1 MHLTQVLQPQLCISL
16 LQVARFLGIPK
27 SRICRIEHWTH
38 VLFVHRADQG
48 GQFISYRKF
57 AAWVEACART
67 IQSCND
73 LRLLEWIGWVIKAE
87 VQRFQYGEDVLDYWR
102 QLWRQR
108 HRQLTQQEAT
118 QGVLAQ

>member
-27 SRICRIEHWTH
+27 SSICRIEHWTH

-57 AAWVEACART
+57 AAWSEACART
-67 IQSCND
+67 ILSCTD
-73 LRLLEWIGWVIKAE
+73 LRLLEWLGHVIKSE
-87 VQRFQYGEDVLDYWR
+87 VQRFTYPEDVLVYWR
-102 QLWRQR
+102 HLWQR
-108 HRQLTQQEAT
+108 RYRELQPQQSTA
-118 QGVLAQ
+118 